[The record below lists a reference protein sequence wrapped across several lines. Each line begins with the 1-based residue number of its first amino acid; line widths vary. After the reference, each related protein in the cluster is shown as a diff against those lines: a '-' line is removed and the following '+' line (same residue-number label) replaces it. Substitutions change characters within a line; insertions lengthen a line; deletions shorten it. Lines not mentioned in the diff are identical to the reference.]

1 MFQLPSGL
9 KIYKSWFKNADSTR
23 GIVGGPH
30 KVFTEIESRY
40 LINTTIF
47 LSDQYK
53 LFKAGYEVNPDASLL
68 HVKVKKDC
76 FNNIMIN
83 EENENEM
90 NCVSKTVKPSQNN
103 MFVRNFKM
111 FEEVENAGSEIS
123 FRCNNCRNCKAC
135 KEHSR
140 VDMMG
145 VKEEVEQD
153 VINKPITVDTDRII
167 TTALL
172 PLMFNLLYKLA
183 HNKNKAL
190 HIYNQQVKKLNQKTQ
205 DKEDVI

>member
-1 MFQLPSGL
+1 
-9 KIYKSWFKNADSTR
+9 
-23 GIVGGPH
+23 
-30 KVFTEIESRY
+30 
-40 LINTTIF
+40 
-47 LSDQYK
+47 
-53 LFKAGYEVNPDASLL
+53 
-68 HVKVKKDC
+68 
-76 FNNIMIN
+76 
-83 EENENEM
+83 
-90 NCVSKTVKPSQNN
+90 
-103 MFVRNFKM
+103 M

-123 FRCNNCRNCKAC
+123 FRCNNCRNCKTC

-183 HNKNKAL
+183 NNKNKAL